1 MWSLSNVS
9 SQFFCF
15 IFLLRTRFSIELK
28 EGAIVIKYSLVSQL
42 AFELFARLWRLMCKE
57 QSFYNFKMIF
67 ACCVI
72 KPVYI
77 NQ

>member
-1 MWSLSNVS
+1 MRIQGSRLNLKMWSLSNVS

-42 AFELFARLWRLMCKE
+42 AFELFARRV
-57 QSFYNFKMIF
+57 
-67 ACCVI
+67 ATDV
-72 KPVYI
+72 
-77 NQ
+77 

>member
-42 AFELFARLWRLMCKE
+42 AFELFARRV
-57 QSFYNFKMIF
+57 
-67 ACCVI
+67 ATDV
-72 KPVYI
+72 
-77 NQ
+77 